1 MDRYKTRL
9 MASAASLLLFAAIL
23 LLAPQTLSAASKFSW
38 DSQKS
43 RVTADIEDG
52 ELLPVLE
59 EVAQVTSWQVFVE
72 PDASQK
78 ISAKFNDLAPG
89 EALRMLLG
97 SLNFA
102 LVPSE
107 KEMKLYVFRTS
118 RLNATRQVRPR
129 TESRGPKLIAN
140 EVIVRLKPGAN
151 IDEIAK
157 ALGAKVVGRLDK
169 FGLYRLRFEDI
180 ESADAAR
187 AALASN
193 PDVESIDNNY
203 AIDRPGGGNVSSA
216 ATPTP
221 PKLRLNPPPNG
232 CKVIVGLIDTGVQSL
247 GPELDPFL
255 MKQVSVAGESALD
268 PSVPSHGTS
277 MAGTLLASLADAS
290 NGSTGVRILPVD
302 VYGRN
307 PVTSTFQVAEGIV
320 QAVNGGANVI
330 NMSLGSEGSAPYIA
344 DLIAEAS
351 RRNITIIGAAGNQPV
366 KTPYYPAA
374 LPGVLAVTA
383 TENGQIAPYASRGD
397 FVSLAAPGTSVI
409 FYKDTPYQVV
419 GTSAAAAYSSGVAA
433 AHREANCADSL
444 DTGRFLMDQ
453 FAPPPFQ

>member
-1 MDRYKTRL
+1 MDRHKPGLYAK
-9 MASAASLLLFAAIL
+9 SVSLLLLAMSL
-23 LLAPQTLSAASKFSW
+23 LLAFQAPAANQLTW

-78 ISAKFNDLAPG
+78 ISAKFKELAPG

-97 SLNFA
+97 NLNFA
-102 LVPSE
+102 LVPSD

-129 TESRGPKLIAN
+129 AESTGPKLIAN
-140 EVIVRLKPGAN
+140 ELIVRLKPGAD
-151 IDEIAK
+151 IDAIAK

-180 ESADAAR
+180 ESAEAGR
-187 AALASN
+187 RTLASN
-193 PDVESIDNNY
+193 PDVETIDNNF
-203 AIDRPGGGNVSSA
+203 AIDRPGGGKVSTA
-216 ATPTP
+216 ATAAP

-247 GPELDPFL
+247 GSELDPFM
-255 MKQVSVAGESALD
+255 MKQISVAGESALD
-268 PSVPSHGTS
+268 PTIPSHGTS

-307 PVTSTFQVAEGIV
+307 QVTSTFQVAEGIV
-320 QAVNGGANVI
+320 QAVNAGANVI
-330 NMSLGSEGSAPYIA
+330 NLSLGSEGTAPYVA

-351 RRNITIIGAAGNQPV
+351 RRNITFIGAAGNQPV

-383 TENGQIAPYASRGD
+383 TEDGKLAPYASRGD
-397 FVSLAAPGTSVI
+397 FVSLAAPGTSVV
-409 FYKDTPYQVV
+409 FYNNTPYYVV

-433 AHREANCADSL
+433 AHREANCADSQE
-444 DTGRFLMDQ
+444 TGRFMMDQ
-453 FAPPPFQ
+453 FAPPPLQ